1 MSQDNKIRLEMAY
14 LQGKQ
19 SMICQVKYFD
29 MWKWCFIFAAG
40 QSIGRGLGGVA
51 QMEG

>member
-29 MWKWCFIFAAG
+29 MWFWD
-40 QSIGRGLGGVA
+40 GREDGLGV
-51 QMEG
+51 